1 MTLRTV
7 TLRLPT
13 RLYQQIKQRAYE
25 TRRSVEDELVST
37 VRTSLIATDDL
48 VGIHPDIATGMA
60 QLTFLDDHHLWR
72 AAQQVVPLEKSE
84 CMQALT
90 LKQQAEGLTQSEQE
104 EAEQLRHFAHRV
116 MLVRAE
122 AAVLLKKRG
131 LEAESQS
138 ACPGAE
144 AVD

>member
-1 MTLRTV
+1 MTLQTV

-25 TRRSVEDELVST
+25 ARRSVEDELVST
-37 VRTSLIATDDL
+37 VRTSLTTTDDL
-48 VGIHPDIATGMA
+48 AGIHPDIATEMA

-72 AAQQVVPLEKSE
+72 AAQQGVPLEQSE
-84 CMQALT
+84 RIQALT

-131 LEAESQS
+131 
-138 ACPGAE
+138 
-144 AVD
+144 VDISSLRQPLTVT